1 VYPVRCATAQL
12 RSTTRHFAQWYLI
25 LTFFQHSK
33 YNTVYIY
40 IYRII
45 LLTLGTLHCLCVCV
59 VAQLHALRA
68 QQSKHLLSVEFSQ
81 REHWLP
87 PTKLLRLRENYYR
100 ICSFVSYGLLL
111 TSVSIFLG
119 KCRAFLSKPIAR
131 VFTLSLS
138 ADVEQLRL
146 SFKILCPV
154 ILVLFSSSATAL

>member
-1 VYPVRCATAQL
+1 MQLHNCAVPPDIL
-12 RSTTRHFAQWYLI
+12 HSGILFSRSSSIRNI
-25 LTFFQHSK
+25 IR
-33 YNTVYIY
+33 YIY

-100 ICSFVSYGLLL
+100 ICSFVSYCLLL
-111 TSVSIFLG
+111 TSVCIFLG